1 VRVAVIALPPG
12 DHPVPPWLADFEEIL
27 SGKLDRGLHR
37 LGSAR
42 DEIDSLDPLRCMRH
56 EGVGKRF
63 GRVRGEEA
71 GVGESEAVE
80 LRVKRGAYVRVGMAK
95 AGHRRTARSV
105 EIALSCRINDV
116 ASVTELGYGQTS
128 LGRASED
135 MSGHGALSFRCQCV
149 QI

>member
-1 VRVAVIALPPG
+1 MTRSTVAFSEVAGLEVLDSRGNPT
-12 DHPVPPWLADFEEIL
+12 VQVTLVADD
-27 SGKLDRGLHR
+27 G
-37 LGSAR
+37 ATY
-42 DEIDSLDPLRCMRH
+42 
-56 EGVGKRF
+56 V
-63 GRVRGEEA
+63 A
-71 GVGESEAVE
+71 GVPSGASTGTREAVE

-95 AGHRRTARSV
+95 AGHRRTTRSV